1 MQTSSQGSAASV
13 DSGGLLR
20 DEEEEEGEGGGG
32 IPNLLSDPQSVDSS
46 GDFLTPESPRER
58 LEDDDGEKMSRCV
71 SCGGK
76 DKLLANGYCLHP
88 ECGSAAAAEGGGG
101 LGGMNDDELLPILD
115 DAEYQKFW
123 DIILHDSPPKIV
135 SNSSIAK
142 PSNACSEFSFSAALA
157 AKRSSSVAKSS
168 TADSAFLLS
177 DAIVAARSSSVAK
190 SSTTDSTIRSMSS
203 YASIVGLKAAPID
216 KKKSESLGIKKPKRT
231 DDFSS
236 DEYYDSSSD
245 SSSSHSMEFGRKTS
259 TIQSPPDNKKK
270 YKSRPLVVTTR
281 GMLR

>member
-1 MQTSSQGSAASV
+1 M
-13 DSGGLLR
+13 D
-20 DEEEEEGEGGGG
+20 DEEEGEGG
-32 IPNLLSDPQSVDSS
+32 ILNLLSDPHQSVDSS
-46 GDFLTPESPRER
+46 GDFLTTESPLKR
-58 LEDDDGEKMSRCV
+58 LEEDDGEKMSRCV

-76 DKLLANGYCLHP
+76 DKLLTNGYCLHP
-88 ECGSAAAAEGGGG
+88 ECGSAVEGGGG

-115 DAEYQKFW
+115 DVEYQKFW
-123 DIILHDSPPKIV
+123 GIILHDSPPKIV

-157 AKRSSSVAKSS
+157 ATRPSSVAKSS
-168 TADSAFLLS
+168 TADSAFLSS

-190 SSTTDSTIRSMSS
+190 SSTTDSTISSMSS

-216 KKKSESLGIKKPKRT
+216 KKKSESLGIKKPKRK

-236 DEYYDSSSD
+236 DEYSDEYSDSS

-270 YKSRPLVVTTR
+270 YKTR
-281 GMLR
+281 GSIR